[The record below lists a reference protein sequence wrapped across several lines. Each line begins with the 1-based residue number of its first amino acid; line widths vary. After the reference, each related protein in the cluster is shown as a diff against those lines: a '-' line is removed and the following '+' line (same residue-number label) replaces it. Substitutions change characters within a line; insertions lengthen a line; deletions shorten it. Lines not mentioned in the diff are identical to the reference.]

1 MDRASVVRYMIAL
14 AALLGLGTMI
24 LHSPAPSH
32 AGAAPATTPPS
43 TTTPAA
49 ATGTV
54 RPGAPVPTVIIG
66 VPGLRW
72 NDITETG
79 TPALWGLT
87 GKGGAG
93 ALSVRTT
100 RPNTCPMD
108 GWLTLSAGQRAR
120 LANADCALPSVPVV
134 APQTSG
140 GVAPPAGGALAPGW
154 PSIKNDN
161 ADSSYHAQVGLL
173 GDAAHKGGQCTT
185 AVGPGAV
192 FGLANGSGKVDHY
205 VTSAEKATAADWTR
219 CALTAVDV
227 DDVFRV
233 FVSAGV
239 DSEGVQVPVAAAKRR
254 AAAATADRHVSK
266 VLAGIPANATVLVA
280 GLADV
285 GPRAHLRVGIAAG
298 SSYKPGILTSPAT
311 RQTALITLTDLTATT
326 LHLLGLPKP
335 QAAVGAV
342 WRSEPSEGG
351 TAERVDSLIEQDVAA
366 QAIRNVQSLYFWVLG
381 GTQLLGYG
389 LAALVLRRRRKAPD
403 SRAKILAGTRF
414 MALFSGS
421 VPCASFL
428 CGLVPWWKASH
439 PSPVL
444 VLTLLGFSGL
454 LTALALAGPWRRS
467 VTAPS
472 LVIAGATALVLA
484 LDVMT
489 GSRLQMD
496 TLMGYTATVAGRF
509 YGFGNQAF
517 SLFAV
522 ASILTAAWL
531 AEYPLR
537 AGRTLAAVALVAG
550 IGVLAVAIDGLPA
563 WGADF
568 GGVLA
573 MVPGFAILGLMLS
586 GRRVSALKVG
596 LFCLVA
602 AVLVLLISYVNAR
615 SANPTHLGRF
625 WQDLVNGDAWGIVAR
640 KFTSMVGSLDRLP
653 YTIAVAVAVAFL
665 FFVLIRPTSRQA
677 SLMERAY
684 VRSGTMR
691 PALICSLTVGVIG
704 TLVND
709 SGVVIISVAFS
720 LAIPLMLA
728 ASIRALELDAR
739 NGGTPGPARPE
750 PRSAP
755 AGPPPA

>member
-1 MDRASVVRYMIAL
+1 M
-14 AALLGLGTMI
+14 
-24 LHSPAPSH
+24 
-32 AGAAPATTPPS
+32 
-43 TTTPAA
+43 
-49 ATGTV
+49 
-54 RPGAPVPTVIIG
+54 IIG

-72 NDITETG
+72 NDVTESG

-154 PSIKNDN
+154 PSIKDDN
-161 ADSSYHAQVGLL
+161 ANSTYHAKVGLL
-173 GDAAHKGGQCTT
+173 GDAVHQGGQCTT
-185 AVGPGAV
+185 AIGPGAV
-192 FGLANGSGKVDHY
+192 FGLADGSGKVDHY
-205 VTSAEKATAADWTR
+205 VASVDKAAAADWTK
-219 CALTAVDV
+219 CTLTAVDV

-233 FVSAGV
+233 FMSAGV
-239 DSEGVQVPVAAAKRR
+239 DSQGVQVPVPAGKRN
-254 AAAATADRHVSK
+254 AAAASADRQIAK
-266 VLAGIPANATVLVA
+266 VLAALPANATVLVA

-285 GPRAHLRVGIAAG
+285 GVKAHLRVAIASGPAYG
-298 SSYKPGILTSPAT
+298 PGVLTSPST
-311 RQTALITLTDLTATT
+311 RQTALVTLTDLTTTT
-326 LHLLGLPKP
+326 LDLLALPEP
-335 QAAVGAV
+335 QDAVGSV
-342 WRSEPSEGG
+342 WKNKPSKD
-351 TAERVDSLIEQDVAA
+351 TAAEKIDALTEQDVAA
-366 QAIRNVQSLYFWVLG
+366 QAIRNVQGSYFSVLG
-381 GTQLLGYG
+381 GTQLVVFG
-389 LAALVLRRRRKAPD
+389 LAALALRRQRQRQTPGT
-403 SRAKILAGTRF
+403 RLKILGGTRI
-414 MALFSGS
+414 MALFGGS

-428 CGLVPWWKASH
+428 AGLVPWWKVSH

-444 VLTLLGFSGL
+444 VLTVLAFSGL

-472 LVIAGATALVLA
+472 LVIAGVTALVLM

-522 ASILTAAWL
+522 ASVLSAAWL
-531 AEYPLR
+531 AECPLR
-537 AGRTLAAVALVAG
+537 AGRRLAAVALVAV
-550 IGVLAVAIDGLPA
+550 IGAAAIAVDGLPA

-573 MVPGFAILGLMLS
+573 MVPAFAILGLMIS

-596 LFCLVA
+596 LFGLAGA
-602 AVLVLLISYVNAR
+602 ALVLLISYVNAQ

-625 WQDLVNGDAWGIVAR
+625 WQDLANGDAWDIVAR
-640 KFTSMVGSLDRLP
+640 KFTSMLGSLERLP
-653 YTIAVAVAVAFL
+653 YTIAVAIAVGFL

-684 VRSGTMR
+684 ARSRTMR

-728 ASIRALELDAR
+728 ATVRALELDSQTA
-739 NGGTPGPARPE
+739 GTPESERSE

-755 AGPPPA
+755 AG

>member
-1 MDRASVVRYMIAL
+1 MIAL
-14 AALLGLGTMI
+14 AALLGVGTLI
-24 LHSPAPSH
+24 VLPSSPSH
-32 AGAAPATTPPS
+32 ATTASGPPTASGSGSNSGAAAPS
-43 TTTPAA
+43 
-49 ATGTV
+49 
-54 RPGAPVPTVIIG
+54 PTVIIG

-72 NDITETG
+72 NDITEKD

-120 LANADCALPSVPVV
+120 LVNADCALPSVPVV

-140 GVAPPAGGALAPGW
+140 GVTPPPGGALAPGW
-154 PSIKNDN
+154 PSIKDDN

-173 GDAAHKGGQCTT
+173 GDAVHKGGQCTT

-192 FGLANGSGKVDHY
+192 FGLADGSGKVDHY
-205 VTSAEKATAADWTR
+205 VASADKATAADWTR
-219 CALTAVDV
+219 CSLTAVDV

-233 FVSAGV
+233 FMSAGV
-239 DSEGVQVPVAAAKRR
+239 DAEGVQVPVTAAKRSE
-254 AAAATADRHVSK
+254 AAAIADRHVAK

-285 GPRAHLRVGIAAG
+285 GVKAHLRVAIASGPAYG
-298 SSYKPGILTSPAT
+298 PGILTSPAT
-311 RQTALITLTDLTATT
+311 RQSALVTLTDLTTTT

-335 QAAVGAV
+335 QDAVGSV
-342 WRSEPSEGG
+342 WKNESSKD
-351 TAERVDSLIEQDVAA
+351 TAAEKIDGLTEQDTAA
-366 QAIRNVQSLYFWVLG
+366 QAIHNVQGLYFWVLG
-381 GTQLLGYG
+381 GAQLIVFGV
-389 LAALVLRRRRKAPD
+389 AALVLRRRRHAPG
-403 SRAKILAGTRF
+403 SRARILGGMRI
-414 MALFSGS
+414 MALFGGS

-428 CGLVPWWKASH
+428 SGLVPWWKAGH
-439 PSPVL
+439 PSPLL
-444 VLTLLGFSGL
+444 VLTVLAFSAL
-454 LTALALAGPWRRS
+454 LTALSLAGPWRRS

-472 LVIAGATALVLA
+472 LVIAAVTALVLA
-484 LDVMT
+484 VDVMT
-489 GSRLQMD
+489 GSRLQID

-537 AGRTLAAVALVAG
+537 DGRRFAAVAAVAG
-550 IGVLAVAIDGLPA
+550 VGVLAVAVDGLPA

-573 MVPGFAILGLMLS
+573 LVPSFAILGLLIS
-586 GRRVSALKVG
+586 GRRVSAVKVG

-602 AVLVLLISYVNAR
+602 AALVLLISYVNAQ

-640 KFTSMVGSLDRLP
+640 KFTSMVGSIERLP
-653 YTIAVAVAVAFL
+653 YTIAVAIAVGFL
-665 FFVLIRPTSRQA
+665 FFVLIRPTGRQA

-684 VRSGTMR
+684 ARSETMR

-728 ASIRALELDAR
+728 GSIRALELDSR
-739 NGGTPGPARPE
+739 NGGTPGPERSEA
-750 PRSAP
+750 RSAP
-755 AGPPPA
+755 AG